1 MRLTSNHLRAEAAR
15 PAQVPVRVARAWIFL
30 PVWSLLLGLAMS
42 SQAAAPSGEQ
52 PSKPLQTQPAE
63 LSAAQPG
70 EAAVKPPAMTLE
82 AGLALAKQKNC
93 MACHQVDSRRV
104 GPPLASVAAR
114 YGTASGLTDY
124 LAETIRRGGRG
135 RWGAVPMPAQPQVS
149 HDEAVALANWI
160 LSLPVAPPP

>member
-1 MRLTSNHLRAEAAR
+1 MHLTSNHLRAASAR
-15 PAQVPVRVARAWIFL
+15 HMHPPGCGWRARLVRSVSPV
-30 PVWSLLLGLAMS
+30 LLGLAMS
-42 SQAAAPSGEQ
+42 SLAVGASDHEQAEPEQGQPTEPPAAQSGEA
-52 PSKPLQTQPAE
+52 P
-63 LSAAQPG
+63 
-70 EAAVKPPAMTLE
+70 VKTPAMTFE

-114 YGTASGLTDY
+114 YGAASGLTAY

-149 HDEAVALANWI
+149 QDEAVQLANWI

>member
-1 MRLTSNHLRAEAAR
+1 MPLTSNYSRATSAR
-15 PAQVPVRVARAWIFL
+15 HSHPPVRSGCPWFVRS
-30 PVWSLLLGLAMS
+30 VSCVLLGLMMS
-42 SQAAAPSGEQ
+42 SHAAGAPEQEPAKPSQA
-52 PSKPLQTQPAE
+52 QPAE
-63 LSAAQPG
+63 PHATQSG
-70 EAAVKPPAMTLE
+70 EPPVRPPAMTFE

-114 YGTASGLTDY
+114 YGAASGLTDY

-149 HDEAVALANWI
+149 QDDAVQLANWI
-160 LSLPVAPPP
+160 LSLPVSPPP

>member
-1 MRLTSNHLRAEAAR
+1 MPLTSNHLRATSAR
-15 PAQVPVRVARAWIFL
+15 HLHLPARGWRARL
-30 PVWSLLLGLAMS
+30 VLSVSSVLLGLAMS
-42 SQAAAPSGEQ
+42 SHAVGASGHEQAKPEQ
-52 PSKPLQTQPAE
+52 ARPTEA
-63 LSAAQPG
+63 SAAQSV
-70 EAAVKPPAMTLE
+70 EAPVKPPAMTFE

-114 YGTASGLTDY
+114 YGAASGLTGY

-149 HDEAVALANWI
+149 QDEAVQLANWI